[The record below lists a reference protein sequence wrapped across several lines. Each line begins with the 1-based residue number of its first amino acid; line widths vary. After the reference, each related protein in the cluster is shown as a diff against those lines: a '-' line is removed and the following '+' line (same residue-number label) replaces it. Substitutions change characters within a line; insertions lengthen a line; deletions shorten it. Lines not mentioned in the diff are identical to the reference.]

1 MVNWRYDL
9 PDEPATERLG
19 RWLGETAR
27 RGDALLLAG
36 DLGAGKTTL
45 ARGIARGLGIDEP
58 VTSPTFTIVNE
69 YAGRLP
75 FFHFDLYRLE
85 APELA
90 AAGLPEYWEAPRG
103 LVAIEWPE
111 RLVGGGEDHRPE
123 FFLAVKLVPTE
134 AGGREATIEAMGARP
149 AAWLDEVRNRAAGA

>member
-1 MVNWRYDL
+1 MTWHYDL
-9 PDEPATERLG
+9 PDEAATERLG

-45 ARGIARGLGIDEP
+45 ARGLARGLGIAEP

-69 YAGRLP
+69 YAGRLA
-75 FFHFDLYRLE
+75 FYHFDLYRLE
-85 APELA
+85 AAELA
-90 AAGLPEYWEAPRG
+90 ATGLPEYWEEPRG

-111 RLVGGGEDHRPE
+111 RLEADGHDHRPE
-123 FFLAVKLVPTE
+123 FFLALKLAPTP
-134 AGGREATIEAMGARP
+134 ADGREATLEATGARP
-149 AAWLDEVRNRAAGA
+149 AAWLAEVAARAARA

>member
-1 MVNWRYDL
+1 MNQRYDL
-9 PDEPATERLG
+9 PDEAATERLG

-45 ARGIARGLGIDEP
+45 ARGLARGLGIEEP
-58 VTSPTFTIVNE
+58 VTSPTFTLVNE

-75 FFHFDLYRLE
+75 FYHFDLYRLE
-85 APELA
+85 APELPA
-90 AAGLPEYWEAPRG
+90 SGLPEYWEEPRG

-111 RLVGGGEDHRPE
+111 RLGAHGPE
-123 FFLAVKLVPTE
+123 AYLAVRLAPTSD
-134 AGGREATIEAMGARP
+134 GGRVADLEAVGPRP
-149 AAWLDEVRNRAAGA
+149 AAWLEEVRTHAARA

>member
-1 MVNWRYDL
+1 MTWRYDL
-9 PDEPATERLG
+9 PDEAATERLG
-19 RWLGETAR
+19 RWLGEAAR

-45 ARGIARGLGIDEP
+45 ARGIARGLGVEEP

-69 YAGRLP
+69 YEGRLR
-75 FFHFDLYRLE
+75 FFHFDLYRLT

-90 AAGLPEYWEAPRG
+90 AAGLPEYWEEPRG

-111 RLVGGGEDHRPE
+111 RLAGAGQDHHPE
-123 FFLAVKLVPTE
+123 FFLALALAPTPEGGRAATLVPT
-134 AGGREATIEAMGARP
+134 GARP
-149 AAWLDEVRNRAAGA
+149 AAWLAEVQARAARA

>member
-1 MVNWRYDL
+1 MTWRYDL
-9 PDEPATERLG
+9 PDEAATERLG

-27 RGDALLLAG
+27 RGDVLLLAG

-45 ARGIARGLGIDEP
+45 ARGLARGLGIEEP
-58 VTSPTFTIVNE
+58 ITSPTFTIVNE
-69 YAGRLP
+69 YTGRLA

-90 AAGLPEYWEAPRG
+90 AAGLPEYWEEPRG

-111 RLVGGGEDHRPE
+111 RLVAGGHDHRPE
-123 FFLAVKLVPTE
+123 FFLALTLAPDE
-134 AGGREATIEAMGARP
+134 AGGREATLDATGTRP
-149 AAWLDEVRNRAAGA
+149 AAWLAEVQARAAGA